1 MMPRRTPE
9 ETLAAIAAHA
19 DDDEMESVLAMTP
32 EERRAE
38 LRAAGFDIEAG
49 NAKADALRAATLAA
63 SGSVTPIRRWR
74 PRNVAMLA
82 AAAFALFGGLI
93 VANDRDPNVSAIPPR
108 ELLEAR
114 DLRNQAAHACAAKK
128 LSECV
133 DRLERARVLDPAG
146 DKSEDAQ
153 AIHEQI
159 EALRREQAGPGGDK
173 PGHGSDKPGP

>member
-9 ETLAAIAAHA
+9 ETLAAIEARA

-32 EERRAE
+32 DERHAE

-82 AAAFALFGGLI
+82 AAAFALFGGL
-93 VANDRDPNVSAIPPR
+93 VVVVNDRDPNVSAIPPR
-108 ELLEAR
+108 ELLEAM
-114 DLRNQAAHACAAKK
+114 DLRNQAADACRAKK

-146 DKSEDAQ
+146 DKSEDTQ
-153 AIHEQI
+153 AIHAQI
-159 EALRREQAGPGGDK
+159 EALRREQGG
-173 PGHGSDKPGP
+173 H

>member
-9 ETLAAIAAHA
+9 ETLAAIEARA

-38 LRAAGFDIEAG
+38 LRAAGFDLAAG

-63 SGSVTPIRRWR
+63 SGPVTPIRRWR

-82 AAAFALFGGLI
+82 AAAFALFGVFI
-93 VANDRDPNVSAIPPR
+93 VVNNRDPNAMAIPPR
-108 ELLEAR
+108 EVLEAA
-114 DLRNQAAHACAAKK
+114 DLRDQAADACRAKK

-133 DRLERARVLDPAG
+133 DLLERARVLYPAG

-153 AIHEQI
+153 AIHQQI
-159 EALRREQAGPGGDK
+159 EALRREQGG
-173 PGHGSDKPGP
+173 H

>member
-1 MMPRRTPE
+1 MMPRRAPE
-9 ETLAAIAAHA
+9 ETLAAIEARA

-74 PRNVAMLA
+74 PRNVAVLV
-82 AAAFALFGGLI
+82 AAAFALMGG
-93 VANDRDPNVSAIPPR
+93 VVVVVNNRDPNAMAIPPR
-108 ELLEAR
+108 EVLEAA
-114 DLRNQAAHACAAKK
+114 DLRDQAADACRAKK

-133 DRLERARVLDPAG
+133 DLLERARVLYPAG

-159 EALRREQAGPGGDK
+159 EALRREQGG
-173 PGHGSDKPGP
+173 H